1 MAAFSDYLEG
11 AVLDAT
17 LRNTSYSSPSTVYL
31 GLFTSDPTDAGS
43 GTECSGTNYARQ
55 SMAFSRTGATASNSS
70 AIEFPTAGGSWGTI
84 THFGVLDASSSG
96 NLLYHGAL
104 TASKSITTGDIFRV
118 PSGDL
123 DITLA

>member
-31 GLFTSDPTDAGS
+31 ALFTSDPTDAGS

-55 SMAFSRTGATASNSS
+55 SVAFSRTNAVASRVIKN
-70 AIEFPTAGGSWGTI
+70 
-84 THFGVLDASSSG
+84 
-96 NLLYHGAL
+96 
-104 TASKSITTGDIFRV
+104 KSIHIN
-118 PSGDL
+118 
-123 DITLA
+123 

>member
-1 MAAFSDYLEG
+1 MRLSATQVTHHPQPYTSHYFYQTPQTPGAARS
-11 AVLDAT
+11 V
-17 LRNTSYSSPSTVYL
+17 
-31 GLFTSDPTDAGS
+31 
-43 GTECSGTNYARQ
+43 
-55 SMAFSRTGATASNSS
+55 AFSRTGATASNSS
-70 AIEFPTAGGSWGTI
+70 AIEFPTAGNSWGTI
-84 THFGVLDASSSG
+84 THFAILDASTSG